1 VQERADAE
9 HVLRPATPGAIDRL
23 RRAASDVDVELD
35 AALTGLGVLPPL
47 DLEPIRSC
55 LRDPSVLIVAECN
68 RDGHRRLA
76 LSDRYG
82 AVAWIHHDGTVVS
95 ARGHHLLDSA

>member
-1 VQERADAE
+1 VSARADAV

-23 RRAASDVDVELD
+23 RRAADDVDVELD

-47 DLEPIRSC
+47 DLEPIRC
-55 LRDPSVLIVAECN
+55 VLRHPSVLIIAERN
-68 RDGHRRLA
+68 RDGHCRLA

-95 ARGHHLLDSA
+95 ARSQRLLDSA